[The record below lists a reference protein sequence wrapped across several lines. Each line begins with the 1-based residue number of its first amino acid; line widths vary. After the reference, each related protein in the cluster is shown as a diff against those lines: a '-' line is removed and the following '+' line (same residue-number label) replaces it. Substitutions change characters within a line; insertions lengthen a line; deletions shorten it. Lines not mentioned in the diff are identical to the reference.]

1 MANEQLPTSS
11 TPILVSEPSS
21 AVQTESESS
30 DGSSSDASDDDK
42 PIEQSSSDNVQTT
55 DESEQQSTASD
66 DDDKDDVSVC
76 KEQTN
81 ENDLTNGTDLMI
93 NELVSNV
100 TAAAAVAAQKTND
113 DKLSAID
120 LDEIRYKNLKIFYE
134 GRDIL
139 DFSTNVANKSWNV
152 KYAHLPEQNY
162 QMYIQNR
169 SQYNRLA
176 PGYESPENYSLN
188 ACGRCAFQFP
198 VMVDIPDENDAVA
211 ANACKSSV
219 NDLLSQTVTSIVNSL
234 TQKLPAAQPMVQPPP
249 MHTPTGHSM
258 NNNLNNFNNM
268 LNNNAAANTA
278 QSYPY
283 QNQNRQQFAGNA
295 NAVAAAAAAA
305 AAANNHNSFKPNNN
319 NGNGNSNA
327 FYGNNM
333 VLNAL
338 VNQIGNNM
346 NNSSVFNSNFMNAIN
361 GTNNTT
367 ANNNSNNNNTTF
379 NQLNQLSNAALA
391 NLMNQQNQRQLY
403 GMCRQNINKSGI
415 NFNANSHKQ
424 MPTYSHF

>member
-11 TPILVSEPSS
+11 TPTLASEPSS
-21 AVQTESESS
+21 AVQTESESN
-30 DGSSSDASDDDK
+30 DGSSSDGSDDDK
-42 PIEQSSSDNVQTT
+42 PIEQSSSDSVQTA
-55 DESEQQSTASD
+55 DESEQQSATSD
-66 DDDKDDVSVC
+66 DDDKDDASVC

-81 ENDLTNGTDLMI
+81 ENEMTNSTDLMI
-93 NELVSNV
+93 DELVSNV
-100 TAAAAVAAQKTND
+100 AAAATAAQNTND
-113 DKLSAID
+113 DKVSAID
-120 LDEIRYKNLKIFYE
+120 LDAIRYKNLKIFYE

-139 DFSTNVANKSWNV
+139 DFSTNVANKSWSV

-198 VMVDIPDENDAVA
+198 VMVDIPDENDAA
-211 ANACKSSV
+211 AAAACKSSV
-219 NDLLSQTVTSIVNSL
+219 NDLLTQTVGSIVSSL
-234 TQKLPAAQPMVQPPP
+234 AQKLPAAQPMAQPP

-258 NNNLNNFNNM
+258 NNNLNNFM
-268 LNNNAAANTA
+268 LNNNAASPA
-278 QSYPY
+278 QSYAY
-283 QNQNRQQFAGNA
+283 QNRNQFAGNA
-295 NAVAAAAAAA
+295 NAVAAAAAAAA

-319 NGNGNSNA
+319 NNNNNSNA

-361 GTNNTT
+361 NGTNNNTAVANTNNTT
-367 ANNNSNNNNTTF
+367 VNP
-379 NQLNQLSNAALA
+379 LNQLSNAALA
-391 NLMNQQNQRQLY
+391 NLMNQQNQRQQLY